1 MKPRFGGGSFLQLS
15 GSYTHRV
22 RPVAGSIAATWLS
35 DVLVYKTPFTMIGVA
50 SNFPVT
56 SPGVCFTTSISGEVQ
71 RQATRR
77 LLTFCLSIWSRGE
90 YLVLALLAP

>member
-1 MKPRFGGGSFLQLS
+1 MNPWLGGGSFLQLS
-15 GSYTHRV
+15 GSYTHPV

-50 SNFPVT
+50 SNCPAM
-56 SPGVCFTTSISGEVQ
+56 SPGVRFTTSISGEVQ

-77 LLTFCLSIWSRGE
+77 PLTFCLSIWSRGE
-90 YLVLALLAP
+90 YLALALLAP